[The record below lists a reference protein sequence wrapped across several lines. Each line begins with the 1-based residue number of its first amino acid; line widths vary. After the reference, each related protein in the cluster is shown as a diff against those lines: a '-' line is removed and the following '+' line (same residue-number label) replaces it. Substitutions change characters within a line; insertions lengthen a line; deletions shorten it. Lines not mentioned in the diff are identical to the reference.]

1 MRVKVDNYYRIALP
15 KSVLDM
21 LEINKGDELK
31 LEYDSINKVITLNKG
46 VMKDI
51 KHLIKM
57 RLKKDISKSEENFL
71 INLLS
76 VSEVNNDMSNS
87 SNGEVISVVCVLYEF
102 LLEHGKTTKDIER
115 EVIEMLKT
123 SKDRKRDNK

>member
-1 MRVKVDNYYRIALP
+1 
-15 KSVLDM
+15 
-21 LEINKGDELK
+21 
-31 LEYDSINKVITLNKG
+31 
-46 VMKDI
+46 
-51 KHLIKM
+51 
-57 RLKKDISKSEENFL
+57 
-71 INLLS
+71 
-76 VSEVNNDMSNS
+76 MSNS

>member
-1 MRVKVDNYYRIALP
+1 MKVKVDNYYRIALP
-15 KSVLDM
+15 KSILDM

-76 VSEVNNDMSNS
+76 VSEVNND
-87 SNGEVISVVCVLYEF
+87 
-102 LLEHGKTTKDIER
+102 KD
-115 EVIEMLKT
+115 K
-123 SKDRKRDNK
+123 K

>member
-1 MRVKVDNYYRIALP
+1 MKVKVDNYYRIALP
-15 KSVLDM
+15 ESILDM

-71 INLLS
+71 LNLLS
-76 VSEVNNDMSNS
+76 VSEVNDD
-87 SNGEVISVVCVLYEF
+87 
-102 LLEHGKTTKDIER
+102 KD
-115 EVIEMLKT
+115 K
-123 SKDRKRDNK
+123 K

>member
-1 MRVKVDNYYRIALP
+1 MKVKVDNYYRIALP
-15 KSVLDM
+15 KSILDM

-76 VSEVNNDMSNS
+76 VSEVNND
-87 SNGEVISVVCVLYEF
+87 
-102 LLEHGKTTKDIER
+102 KD
-115 EVIEMLKT
+115 K
-123 SKDRKRDNK
+123 S

>member
-1 MRVKVDNYYRIALP
+1 MKVKVDNYYRIALP
-15 KSVLDM
+15 KSILDM

-76 VSEVNNDMSNS
+76 VSEVNDD
-87 SNGEVISVVCVLYEF
+87 
-102 LLEHGKTTKDIER
+102 KD
-115 EVIEMLKT
+115 K
-123 SKDRKRDNK
+123 K

>member
-15 KSVLDM
+15 KSILDM

-76 VSEVNNDMSNS
+76 VSEVNND
-87 SNGEVISVVCVLYEF
+87 
-102 LLEHGKTTKDIER
+102 KD
-115 EVIEMLKT
+115 K
-123 SKDRKRDNK
+123 K

>member
-1 MRVKVDNYYRIALP
+1 MKVKVDNYYRIALP

-76 VSEVNNDMSNS
+76 VSEVNND
-87 SNGEVISVVCVLYEF
+87 
-102 LLEHGKTTKDIER
+102 KD
-115 EVIEMLKT
+115 K
-123 SKDRKRDNK
+123 K

>member
-1 MRVKVDNYYRIALP
+1 MKVKVDNYYRVALP
-15 KSVLDM
+15 KSILDM

-76 VSEVNNDMSNS
+76 VSEVNND
-87 SNGEVISVVCVLYEF
+87 
-102 LLEHGKTTKDIER
+102 KD
-115 EVIEMLKT
+115 K
-123 SKDRKRDNK
+123 K

>member
-1 MRVKVDNYYRIALP
+1 MKVKVDNYYRISLP
-15 KSVLDM
+15 KSILDM

-76 VSEVNNDMSNS
+76 VSEVNND
-87 SNGEVISVVCVLYEF
+87 
-102 LLEHGKTTKDIER
+102 KD
-115 EVIEMLKT
+115 K
-123 SKDRKRDNK
+123 K

>member
-1 MRVKVDNYYRIALP
+1 MKVKVDNYYRIALP
-15 KSVLDM
+15 KSILDM

-31 LEYDSINKVITLNKG
+31 LEYDSINKVITLNKD

-76 VSEVNNDMSNS
+76 ISEVNND
-87 SNGEVISVVCVLYEF
+87 
-102 LLEHGKTTKDIER
+102 KD
-115 EVIEMLKT
+115 K
-123 SKDRKRDNK
+123 K

>member
-1 MRVKVDNYYRIALP
+1 MKVKVDNYYRIALP
-15 KSVLDM
+15 KSILDM

-76 VSEVNNDMSNS
+76 ISEVNND
-87 SNGEVISVVCVLYEF
+87 
-102 LLEHGKTTKDIER
+102 KD
-115 EVIEMLKT
+115 K
-123 SKDRKRDNK
+123 K

>member
-1 MRVKVDNYYRIALP
+1 MKVKVDNYYRIALP
-15 KSVLDM
+15 ESILDM

-76 VSEVNNDMSNS
+76 VSEVNDD
-87 SNGEVISVVCVLYEF
+87 
-102 LLEHGKTTKDIER
+102 KD
-115 EVIEMLKT
+115 K
-123 SKDRKRDNK
+123 K

>member
-1 MRVKVDNYYRIALP
+1 MRVKVDNYYRIGLP
-15 KSVLDM
+15 KSILDM

-76 VSEVNNDMSNS
+76 VSEVNND
-87 SNGEVISVVCVLYEF
+87 
-102 LLEHGKTTKDIER
+102 KD
-115 EVIEMLKT
+115 K
-123 SKDRKRDNK
+123 K

>member
-15 KSVLDM
+15 KSILDM

-31 LEYDSINKVITLNKG
+31 LEYDSINKIITLNKG

-76 VSEVNNDMSNS
+76 VSEVNND
-87 SNGEVISVVCVLYEF
+87 
-102 LLEHGKTTKDIER
+102 KD
-115 EVIEMLKT
+115 K
-123 SKDRKRDNK
+123 K

>member
-1 MRVKVDNYYRIALP
+1 MKVKVDNHYRIALP
-15 KSVLDM
+15 KSILDM

-76 VSEVNNDMSNS
+76 VSEVNND
-87 SNGEVISVVCVLYEF
+87 
-102 LLEHGKTTKDIER
+102 KD
-115 EVIEMLKT
+115 K
-123 SKDRKRDNK
+123 K

>member
-76 VSEVNNDMSNS
+76 VSEVNND
-87 SNGEVISVVCVLYEF
+87 
-102 LLEHGKTTKDIER
+102 KD
-115 EVIEMLKT
+115 K
-123 SKDRKRDNK
+123 K

>member
-1 MRVKVDNYYRIALP
+1 MKVKVDNYYRVALP
-15 KSVLDM
+15 KSVLDV

-46 VMKDI
+46 IMKDI

-76 VSEVNNDMSNS
+76 V
-87 SNGEVISVVCVLYEF
+87 GEV
-102 LLEHGKTTKDIER
+102 TNDKDKE
-115 EVIEMLKT
+115 
-123 SKDRKRDNK
+123 